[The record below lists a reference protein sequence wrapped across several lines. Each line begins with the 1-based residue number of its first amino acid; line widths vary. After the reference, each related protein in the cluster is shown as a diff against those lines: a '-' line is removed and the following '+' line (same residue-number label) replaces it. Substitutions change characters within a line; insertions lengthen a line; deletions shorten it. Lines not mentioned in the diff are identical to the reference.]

1 MSKRITIDE
10 CNELYKV
17 YHTPVHVIGH
27 CKAVCRVALGIG
39 VKLNKCGYHLDLDL
53 IQGAALAHDV
63 ARVEPDHALVGARIL
78 DQRGF
83 HDEADI
89 VRVHM
94 RYHFGKFED
103 LNETDLV
110 CLGDRLVKEDRY
122 VGLDERIKYII
133 HKAGDKPNVTERIL
147 ENKATTRV
155 FMDKIE
161 ERIGQT
167 IDSLFKQKG

>member
-10 CNELYKV
+10 CNELYNT
-17 YHTPVHVIGH
+17 YHTPAHVIGH
-27 CKAVCRVALGIG
+27 CRAVCEVALEIG
-39 VKLNKCGYHLDLDL
+39 KKLNEHGYHLDLEL

-63 ARVEPDHALVGARIL
+63 ARVEPDHALVGAEIL
-78 DQRGF
+78 DEKGF

-94 RYHFGKFED
+94 RYHFGRFED

-122 VGLDERIKYII
+122 VGLDERIDYII
-133 HKAGDKPNVTERIL
+133 HKAGDKPDVTKRIL
-147 ENKATTRV
+147 ANKETTRI
-155 FMDKIE
+155 FMNKIE

-167 IDSLFKQKG
+167 IDSLFRQKG